1 VGKSKRKGRQL
12 AEILEIQERELG
24 MEPACNCIIAYELPD
39 RQIRVSLYPYGSED
53 EFVEFIAGLISALEN
68 PDKLKGGELNVV

>member
-1 VGKSKRKGRQL
+1 MGKSKHKGRQL

-39 RQIRVSLYPYGSED
+39 RQIRISLYPYGSDD
-53 EFVEFIAGLISALEN
+53 EFVEFIAGLVSALAN
-68 PDKLKGGELNVV
+68 PDKLKRG